1 MSKATKQMAVVAALK
16 LAGLAVIQEIAADY
30 LVFRANGLAA
40 IDAALVIADEL
51 EATYGIPV
59 AIQY

>member
-30 LVFRANGLAA
+30 LVFRATRLAA

-59 AIQY
+59 AIRY